1 MPVVAIGGIATW
13 QDAVEFIMA
22 GASAVQVGTA
32 TFANPNAMIEIIDGL
47 SAFMKRKG
55 YTKLDEFRGIIQNKK

>member
-1 MPVVAIGGIATW
+1 
-13 QDAVEFIMA
+13 MA

-47 SAFMKRKG
+47 ASFMKRKG
-55 YTKLDEFRGIIQNKK
+55 YRNLEEMRGIIQK